1 MQIMTQDHKRLINS
15 EYVSQFYIVED
26 DKGVKLM
33 AATDV
38 DVTLGSYSKPEHA
51 EMALKFI
58 GICLVDEDAQN
69 KITQVP
75 TREDME
81 RSDDLIPSGLNP
93 DGLKKLFERAMSSR
107 GGAPENPDGDSV
119 PDLFSL
125 LKSILD

>member
-38 DVTLGSYSKPEHA
+38 DVTLGSYSTPEHA

-107 GGAPENPDGDSV
+107 GGTR
-119 PDLFSL
+119 
-125 LKSILD
+125 KS

>member
-33 AATDV
+33 AETDMV
-38 DVTLGSYSKPEHA
+38 HIELGAYSKPEHA

-75 TREDME
+75 TRKDME
-81 RSDDLIPSGLNP
+81 LSDDLIPSGLNP

-107 GGAPENPDGDSV
+107 GGGHP
-119 PDLFSL
+119 
-125 LKSILD
+125 KILTVTRFLTSFPC